1 MLHTSEKTRNVGS
14 TNKTV
19 LALSQVKLISTKS
32 EKGFSEAIKAN

>member
-1 MLHTSEKTRNVGS
+1 MWDQQIKL
-14 TNKTV
+14 